1 MLIESVTNFQL
12 WGKIDVPFM
21 FGPRFD
27 KLNIFYSSPE
37 YYTECKN
44 TEFRASRVIQGSSQ
58 LKSNAQ
64 FSVKT
69 DDFFP
74 YSDCEHCF
82 WTGYFASRAS
92 LKRLERAASSFLLS
106 TRQLLS
112 MLLPD
117 AGSVESEDALYRLE
131 DAVAI
136 IQHHDGVSGTSKQ
149 HVAYDYA
156 RRVQAGINGVESL
169 TANALRKLFLGRNAS
184 RYLADL
190 SYCQLLNETTCEV
203 SQVSVAYYLLVS
215 SGNKLD
221 HDKDYLTNRYCSKR
235 PFTMEPIFMSWCSM
249 A

>member
-1 MLIESVTNFQL
+1 MNLRHLILRKFFQYRRAQINFASLDVLIESVTNFQL

-37 YYTECKN
+37 YYTESKN
-44 TEFRASRVIQGSSQ
+44 SEFRASRLIQDASP
-58 LKSNAQ
+58 LKSNAVL
-64 FSVKT
+64 SVKA
-69 DDFFP
+69 DDFYP

-92 LKRLERAASSFLLS
+92 LKRLERVASSFLLS

-112 MLLPD
+112 MVLPD
-117 AGSVESEDALYRLE
+117 AGSVKSEDAMYRLE

-156 RRVQAGINGVESL
+156 RRVQVGINGVATL
-169 TANALRKLFLGRNAS
+169 TANTLRKLFLGRNAS
-184 RYLADL
+184 RFLSDL

-203 SQVSVAYYLLVS
+203 SQVSVV
-215 SGNKLD
+215 
-221 HDKDYLTNRYCSKR
+221 
-235 PFTMEPIFMSWCSM
+235 
-249 A
+249 